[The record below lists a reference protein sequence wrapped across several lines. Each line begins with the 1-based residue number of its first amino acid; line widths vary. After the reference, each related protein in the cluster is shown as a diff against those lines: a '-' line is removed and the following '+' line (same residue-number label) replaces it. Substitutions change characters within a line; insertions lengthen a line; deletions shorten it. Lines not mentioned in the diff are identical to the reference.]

1 MPNYLVQVH
10 AFACHT
16 VQLFSLFQTP
26 CSTSVLAIGISQC
39 LLCNIISV
47 TGIYHNTR
55 YTQAHYASRSLLDVD
70 MHCME
75 GRGLWSH
82 ANSCGVS
89 L

>member
-1 MPNYLVQVH
+1 MMSEGVGLGPWMKSRYEVRVGGARAWDEVKVIPNPINVLVNGL
-10 AFACHT
+10 T
-16 VQLFSLFQTP
+16 LTMLF
-26 CSTSVLAIGISQC
+26 
-39 LLCNIISV
+39 
-47 TGIYHNTR
+47 TR
-55 YTQAHYASRSLLDVD
+55 YTQAHYASRTLLDVD

>member
-1 MPNYLVQVH
+1 M
-10 AFACHT
+10 
-16 VQLFSLFQTP
+16 QLQPLPTAVRSFLEFDVEDQASA
-26 CSTSVLAIGISQC
+26 SADRYIR
-39 LLCNIISV
+39 
-47 TGIYHNTR
+47 YNTR

>member
-1 MPNYLVQVH
+1 MKFRVKVLVSREIHVIAISSNTLKWMSIEIGLQVAKLGKH
-10 AFACHT
+10 R
-16 VQLFSLFQTP
+16 
-26 CSTSVLAIGISQC
+26 I
-39 LLCNIISV
+39 
-47 TGIYHNTR
+47 TR